1 MENRE
6 EKIAALK
13 TAKSQ
18 HVEYM
23 KSKMVL
29 EDWHGVADAAMDIR
43 EFEAAI
49 NALESL
55 KD

>member
-1 MENRE
+1 MGS
-6 EKIAALK
+6 KDDQISALK
-13 TAKSQ
+13 AAKAQ